1 MVNFTNAE
9 LINQYGVIVWGSA
22 AGRRLYSGFRIRG
35 LFRQLFNECVIT
47 ENLIHPLMIM
57 IWDVQEVTTFW
68 K

>member
-22 AGRRLYSGFRIRG
+22 AVVFRIRG